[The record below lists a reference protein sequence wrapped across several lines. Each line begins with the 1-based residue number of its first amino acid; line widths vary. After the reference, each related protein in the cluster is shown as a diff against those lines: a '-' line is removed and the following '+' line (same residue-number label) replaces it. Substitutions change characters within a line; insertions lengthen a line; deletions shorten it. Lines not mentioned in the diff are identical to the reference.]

1 MTDDSVSR
9 YFEFYRVNL
18 NGEKYRFRGQ
28 EKFPSPLWRLGN
40 LLSSQPVFYANKPH

>member
-18 NGEKYRFRGQ
+18 NGEKKIHLRWGKSGKKIRIVKKNTPFINQ
-28 EKFPSPLWRLGN
+28 SEDSILI
-40 LLSSQPVFYANKPH
+40 